1 MAYVNYVREHMA
13 FIERASDLNLNGN
26 ERTLWYALIH
36 IANQRAN
43 GSDWPEDFISVP
55 NKRLLALVPFGEKN
69 IPVLRNRLRQAGLI
83 DFRNG
88 ERNKRAPEYKIL
100 YLTAELS
107 TETPQNAESYRKN
120 DGKIEGN
127 GTGKSVG
134 KGIGN
139 GCGKAVGNGGNLNV
153 NLNDKPKR
161 NINACEEDDER
172 LELTRR
178 AQEAYRT
185 AFGHEPT
192 TAEINRMVNAEINH
206 HMSADM
212 LDEAIKQ
219 AAEAHAV
226 HPAMYVLS
234 ILSDWRS
241 AFVFS
246 REDLDEYLAL
256 KKACDG
262 RDSFLSRD
270 KAMQMELDAFD
281 RRMKEAHVRGLRAI
295 G

>member
-13 FIERASDLNLNGN
+13 FIERASDLNLTGN

-83 DFRNG
+83 EFRPG
-88 ERNKRAPEYKIL
+88 KRNERAPEYKIL

-120 DGKIEGN
+120 DGKNEGN

-139 GCGKAVGNGGNLNV
+139 GWGKAVGNGGNLNV
-153 NLNDKPKR
+153 NLNVTPNVNPNMHTDD
-161 NINACEEDDER
+161 DDE
-172 LELTRR
+172 
-178 AQEAYRT
+178 A
-185 AFGHEPT
+185 
-192 TAEINRMVNAEINH
+192 
-206 HMSADM
+206 
-212 LDEAIKQ
+212 
-219 AAEAHAV
+219 AAERERAAMENRVRVAFREEMGREALPAEVRSIVLVAINIGMEEEVVVQAIAKSAIMHARN
-226 HPAMYVLS
+226 PAAYVIEVIREWNRKGIHTVYDLV
-234 ILSDWRS
+234 D
-241 AFVFS
+241 S
-246 REDLDEYLAL
+246 RE
-256 KKACDG
+256 
-262 RDSFLSRD
+262 
-270 KAMQMELDAFD
+270 MM
-281 RRMKEAHVRGLRAI
+281 
-295 G
+295 

>member
-69 IPVLRNRLRQAGLI
+69 IPALRNRLRQAGLI
-83 DFRNG
+83 EFRTG

-107 TETPQNAESYRKN
+107 TENPQTAECYRKN
-120 DGKIEGN
+120 DGKIDGN
-127 GTGKSVG
+127 RTGKIVG
-134 KGIGN
+134 KGMGN
-139 GCGKAVGNGGNLNV
+139 GWDKAGCNDRNLNV
-153 NLNDKPKR
+153 NLNDKPNR
-161 NINACEEDDER
+161 NLNACEEDDEW

-178 AQEAYRT
+178 AREAYRT
-185 AFGHEPT
+185 AFGHDPT
-192 TAEINRMVNAEINH
+192 TAEINRMVNAEIAH

-246 REDLDEYLAL
+246 REDLDEYLSL

-262 RDSFLSRD
+262 RDAFLCRD
-270 KAMQMELDAFD
+270 KALQMEQDAFD